1 MYCGKQCTKGKC
13 PAYGKTCDRC
23 GKLNHFASQCRQSK
37 NKSKGRLPDHIRQ
50 FNTNS
55 SDESDTDFEIMTVE
69 THDVNIIQSKL
80 FAHML
85 LKDDKKEVKFQLD
98 SGATANLIPKSYLS
112 ESTEIENSDH
122 TLTMYNQST
131 MRSYGTCILRL
142 KNLKTH
148 QRCKVTFIVVEDKY
162 TPLLGAKA
170 IQAMNLVTIVSKHY
184 GVR

>member
-1 MYCGKQCTKGKC
+1 
-13 PAYGKTCDRC
+13 
-23 GKLNHFASQCRQSK
+23 
-37 NKSKGRLPDHIRQ
+37 
-50 FNTNS
+50 
-55 SDESDTDFEIMTVE
+55 MTVE
-69 THDVNIIQSKL
+69 THDVNIIQNKL
-80 FAHML
+80 FAHMIL
-85 LKDDKKEVKFQLD
+85 IDDKKEVKFQLD
-98 SGATANLIPKSYLS
+98 SGATTNLIPKSYLN

-148 QRCKVTFIVVEDKY
+148 QRCKVTFIVVDDKY